1 MPTRF
6 PKLAAALLTAVAVAC
21 GPAPAGEDEPK
32 APAAAPVPRELPAI
46 VARVG
51 DEAIERWEVEAAV
64 REITVA
70 ALHPVPQAERDELVR
85 AILDRIV
92 EHHLAAQIARAR
104 GVAATDAEVDDDLKE
119 MRREQASGLAFEQ
132 GLAAA
137 GITAEQ
143 LRHQRRLSL
152 DMAKLMRAASPGPVP
167 EAAIAA
173 YYRDNRERFLLPEA
187 VTASHIMIR
196 VNPDATPEQRAEA
209 RRRATDVLNQILG
222 GADFARTARD
232 VSEDAGTAQSGGLVG
247 TFPRGS
253 MDPAFEAAAFS
264 AKPGE
269 ISDLVETPFGFHIIR
284 VDEHAAGRMQTL
296 DDVRGDIRTLLTDR
310 AQQEALDKLVEEAR
324 RTAKIEIYI

>member
-6 PKLAAALLTAVAVAC
+6 SELAAALLTAVAVAC
-21 GPAPAGEDEPK
+21 GAAPAGEDDPK
-32 APAAAPVPRELPAI
+32 APAAAPVARELPAI

-70 ALHPVPQAERDELVR
+70 ALHPVPQGERDELVR
-85 AILDRIV
+85 TILDRIV

-119 MRREQASGLAFEQ
+119 MRREQAFEQ

-167 EAAIAA
+167 EAAITA

-232 VSEDAGTAQSGGLVG
+232 VSEDTGTAQSGGLVG

-284 VDEHAAGRMQTL
+284 VDEHMAGRMQAL

-310 AQQEALDKLVEEAR
+310 AQQEALNKLIEEAR
-324 RTAKIEIYI
+324 RTAKIEIHI